1 MKGMRVLVTRP
12 AAQAKSIIERLRHYE
27 FEVQH
32 LPCLDIVAVE
42 PQSMEGLQSKQWAMD
57 LDSFDH
63 VIVISTNA
71 AKHWLDLVEGY
82 WPQWPVGV
90 RWWAVG
96 EATQSTLRATGIEAS
111 RPDLGD
117 TSEALLATL
126 LPFVESYHKVLIV
139 RGCGGREALA
149 DALAAA
155 GAQVRYAQCYQR
167 KRPTVSPQRLSVVDQ
182 FAPQV
187 VLLQSGETLVNFD
200 RLLSDRD
207 WCDKQH
213 TVLVLP
219 SARVAEQAKILGYR
233 ALLTSGSA
241 SNQAMCDTLLQKI
254 EK

>member
-12 AAQAKSIIERLRHYE
+12 AAQAKPIIERLRHYE
-27 FEVQH
+27 FEVHH
-32 LPCLDIVAVE
+32 LPCLDIVPVE
-42 PQSMEGLQSKQWAMD
+42 PESLEGLQSKQWAMD
-57 LDSFDH
+57 LDNFDH

-96 EATQSTLRATGIEAS
+96 EATQSRLRVTGIEAS
-111 RPDLGD
+111 RPDQGD

-149 DALAAA
+149 DALVAA
-155 GAQVRYAQCYQR
+155 GAQVSYAQCYQR
-167 KRPTVSPQRLSVVDQ
+167 KRPNISPQQLALVDQ
-182 FAPQV
+182 FAPQA

-200 RLLSDRD
+200 YLLSHGD
-207 WCDKQH
+207 WCDKQR

-219 SARVAEQAKILGYR
+219 SARVAEQAKTLGYGV
-233 ALLTSGSA
+233 LLTSGSA
-241 SNQAMCDTLLQKI
+241 SNQAMCDTLLQKF